1 MPSVQTAEFEDLYRE
16 SAGAI
21 FAFVAGMLRDRSA
34 AEEVSAIA
42 FERGFRARATFDR
55 RRGAPRAWMFGIARN
70 AALDELRRRGR
81 VAELPPEPEDRTSAG
96 PPELAEASARRE
108 VVLRA
113 LDKLEARE
121 RELIALRYGA
131 ELSNQEIARATGLSA
146 TNVGTILSR
155 TIQTLRTRYDAAGAG
170 E

>member
-1 MPSVQTAEFEDLYRE
+1 MPSVQTAEFEDVYRE

-34 AEEVSAIA
+34 AEEVTAIA
-42 FERGFRARATFDR
+42 FERGFRARGTFDR

-113 LDKLEARE
+113 LDKLEPRE
-121 RELIALRYGA
+121 RELIALRFDGG
-131 ELSNQEIARATGLSA
+131 LSHAEIAEVLDITA
-146 TNVGTILSR
+146 TNASTMVHRVVTK
-155 TIQTLRTRYDAAGAG
+155 LRKACDEMA
-170 E
+170 

>member
-34 AEEVSAIA
+34 AEEVTAIA

-113 LDKLEARE
+113 LDKLELRE
-121 RELIALRYGA
+121 RELVALRFDGG
-131 ELSNQEIARATGLSA
+131 LSHAEIAEVLDITA
-146 TNVGTILSR
+146 TNASTMVHRVVTK
-155 TIQTLRTRYDAAGAG
+155 LRKACDEMA
-170 E
+170 

>member
-34 AEEVSAIA
+34 AEEVTAIA

-70 AALDELRRRGR
+70 AALDELRRRVR

-96 PPELAEASARRE
+96 PPELAEASARRD

-113 LDKLEARE
+113 LDKLDPRE
-121 RELIALRYGA
+121 RELVALRFDGG
-131 ELSNQEIARATGLSA
+131 LSHAEIAEVLDITA
-146 TNVGTILSR
+146 TNASTMVHRVVTK
-155 TIQTLRTRYDAAGAG
+155 LRKACDEMA
-170 E
+170 